1 MSLCVS
7 VLISFRRAFCASI
20 LRAHS
25 VSTVL
30 KKPKKPRR
38 KFGRHFLRPG
48 TNGGV
53 LSLIARMRVLITPVT
68 PWWGGREI
76 FGNNGPCHAG
86 QVAELPHCVYRLT
99 HCAALL
105 HSLPAWLGLASLRTA
120 ARWLASRARRAQ
132 RHHTCITSGG
142 TSVISVFDEACRWA
156 AGVRYGVTPGGVP
169 ERLASRTPPRPN
181 QIFADL
187 IGPMA
192 FILAVRVSRRASD
205 THMPSG
211 KMSRQRGWK
220 FY

>member
-1 MSLCVS
+1 MRKRGPESLFWEAVGS
-7 VLISFRRAFCASI
+7 PLGVPYGGLFRSYRFSK
-20 LRAHS
+20 LRFRMWLLEYYSSAHGFRHPS
-25 VSTVL
+25 PSHR
-30 KKPKKPRR
+30 RR
-38 KFGRHFLRPG
+38 KFRRNPALDHGRIWQP
-48 TNGGV
+48 
-53 LSLIARMRVLITPVT
+53 P
-68 PWWGGREI
+68 
-76 FGNNGPCHAG
+76 
-86 QVAELPHCVYRLT
+86 
-99 HCAALL
+99 
-105 HSLPAWLGLASLRTA
+105 
-120 ARWLASRARRAQ
+120 
-132 RHHTCITSGG
+132 TSGG

-220 FY
+220 F